1 MSLKTK
7 SFMEFKLRQSYFQNE
22 AFALEDRLADNK
34 RKMGSLRDRLYQINN
49 FNDDI
54 FDILE
59 KSLSYLKETV
69 DPYLREVDC
78 PVCGDSHERKALL
91 GKIERKLT
99 QGSKKVKELKKK
111 LFLENQNA
119 VRIIDHYQI
128 EERGLKD
135 DLTRRINRLKNL
147 MINNS
152 FMRIKNTEELEK
164 RYLSF
169 WKEKIAWQLSLIN
182 II

>member
-1 MSLKTK
+1 LDFIKAQSEEKRDLSDKILNIKSAIETMSLKTK

-22 AFALEDRLADNK
+22 AFAFEDRLADTK
-34 RKMGSLRDRLYQINN
+34 RKMDSLRDRLYQINN

-59 KSLSYLKETV
+59 KSLSYLKETG

-78 PVCGDSHERKALL
+78 PVCGDSHEREALL

-111 LFLENQNA
+111 LFLENQK
-119 VRIIDHYQI
+119 
-128 EERGLKD
+128 E
-135 DLTRRINRLKNL
+135 
-147 MINNS
+147 
-152 FMRIKNTEELEK
+152 
-164 RYLSF
+164 
-169 WKEKIAWQLSLIN
+169 EKIKTELQELSD
-182 II
+182 